1 MADEVKHAAR
11 AALPGDPPRA
21 CTCSNPEHCAALHAL
36 HECTLSC
43 TKVVVII
50 VLSIARLSTE
60 SASLYP
66 FGPSNLG
73 AADATPRLTKPPCGG
88 LLSLPHTREHHRDTH
103 DTLERYA
110 TRRDETRR
118 LGRDSSLDGNLSREH
133 RVAARRVNP
142 IMRSHPDVNCTSDSR
157 RRGREGRLYLGA
169 VAVDGQATAGKMSI
183 AIRDLAR
190 AAAGP

>member
-1 MADEVKHAAR
+1 MWRRVVSQRESKKNGSP
-11 AALPGDPPRA
+11 ALPGAPPLA

-50 VLSIARLSTE
+50 VLSNARLSTE

-88 LLSLPHTREHHRDTH
+88 LLSLP
-103 DTLERYA
+103 TL
-110 TRRDETRR
+110 
-118 LGRDSSLDGNLSREH
+118 
-133 RVAARRVNP
+133 
-142 IMRSHPDVNCTSDSR
+142 
-157 RRGREGRLYLGA
+157 
-169 VAVDGQATAGKMSI
+169 
-183 AIRDLAR
+183 DL
-190 AAAGP
+190 

>member
-1 MADEVKHAAR
+1 M
-11 AALPGDPPRA
+11 
-21 CTCSNPEHCAALHAL
+21 
-36 HECTLSC
+36 
-43 TKVVVII
+43 VIVI
-50 VLSIARLSTE
+50 VLSIALLSTE

-73 AADATPRLTKPPCGG
+73 AADATPRLTKPPWWWAAEP
-88 LLSLPHTREHHRDTH
+88 PHTREHHRDTH

-157 RRGREGRLYLGA
+157 RRGREGRLYLVGA
-169 VAVDGQATAGKMSI
+169 VAVDGRATAGKMRI
-183 AIRDLAR
+183 DIDLAR
-190 AAAGP
+190 AAASPKVERVRIGYLAVS

>member
-73 AADATPRLTKPPCGG
+73 AADATPRLTKPPWWWAAEPPPRSAFDVVCWKVDARNG
-88 LLSLPHTREHHRDTH
+88 LSSAEPH
-103 DTLERYA
+103 A
-110 TRRDETRR
+110 
-118 LGRDSSLDGNLSREH
+118 
-133 RVAARRVNP
+133 
-142 IMRSHPDVNCTSDSR
+142 
-157 RRGREGRLYLGA
+157 
-169 VAVDGQATAGKMSI
+169 
-183 AIRDLAR
+183 
-190 AAAGP
+190 